1 MFLEL
6 AMDSCDVIQCTR
18 LFKNAF
24 KIKNT
29 PEGTLKFGTKSRRLL
44 GMASRPRRLS
54 SPETVLPCIDK
65 ENGSSISSPLSDG
78 SSPQK
83 LNGGKS
89 SKSRC
94 PLEDFDPNS
103 QDSGYGYADR
113 DEKSNDVFQFAEPLG
128 VAPRR
133 MSAECRS
140 PMQSSPVRSSPCR
153 KRTSRHPLF
162 RSLSSG
168 YESTDDGFNELID
181 LDDLDETT
189 QLPNGISDLLSGH
202 IVGTERPMETD
213 GATTPEFA
221 RTKSVLRRSLSLQ
234 NERFDK
240 SPSPSPIPNSG
251 SKVRSCLFRSPS
263 ASSSVAKLSF
273 DESPR
278 GCLYPE
284 SPEVLGQ
291 LRSFK
296 RPQPIDTSP
305 ILVKRSRK
313 STSFQD
319 IHEAASP
326 KKPCLQRCFS
336 ETEAHAH
343 IKSAIHRSTTDS
355 DLTGDF
361 SKTCVLPLADG
372 QHQDLKSISSET
384 LAGLMRGDFSDSI
397 SDFKI
402 VDCRYPYEYEAGHIE
417 GSLNLYSKELIE
429 QFLVEPLKHAPE
441 IEAGHTKRRIL
452 VFHCEF
458 SYERGP
464 NLSRFLRN
472 IDRQRNK
479 EHYPAL
485 HYPELYLLH
494 GGYKKFYQEQKH
506 LCTPQGYIPM
516 TDPNHDA
523 DLRQF
528 RSKSKSWQGEKSRIN
543 GSTARA
549 NLKRLGL

>member
-1 MFLEL
+1 MLLEP
-6 AMDSCDVIQCTR
+6 STESPDVYQCTR

-24 KIKNT
+24 KIKST
-29 PEGTLKFGTKSRRLL
+29 PEGTLKSSAKSRRLL
-44 GMASRPRRLS
+44 GMASRSRRLS
-54 SPETVLPCIDK
+54 SPETDLPFIDK
-65 ENGSSISSPLSDG
+65 ENGSAILSPLSEG

-83 LNGGKS
+83 LNGAKL

-103 QDSGYGYADR
+103 QDSGYGFTDR
-113 DEKSNDVFQFAEPLG
+113 DEKCSDVFQFAEPLG

-133 MSAECRS
+133 MSVECRS
-140 PMQSSPVRSSPCR
+140 PMQSPVRSSPNR
-153 KRTSRHPLF
+153 KRCARPSLF

-168 YESTDDGFNELID
+168 YESTDDGFNDFTD
-181 LDDLDETT
+181 LDSLDETT
-189 QLPNGISDLLSGH
+189 QLPNGISNLLSGH
-202 IVGTERPMETD
+202 IVSSERPMETD

-221 RTKSVLRRSLSLQ
+221 RTKSSSVFRRSLSLQ
-234 NERFDK
+234 NERHEK
-240 SPSPSPIPNSG
+240 TPTL
-251 SKVRSCLFRSPS
+251 SKVRSCLFRSPN
-263 ASSSVAKLSF
+263 ANSSVSKLSF
-273 DESPR
+273 DDNPR
-278 GCLYPE
+278 GFL
-284 SPEVLGQ
+284 SPELNEGLGQ
-291 LRSFK
+291 LRCFK
-296 RPQPIDTSP
+296 RPQSP
-305 ILVKRSRK
+305 IESSPALVKKCRK

-319 IHEAASP
+319 IPDATSP
-326 KKPCLQRCFS
+326 KKPSFQRSFS

-361 SKTCVLPLADG
+361 SKTCVLPLAVG
-372 QHQDLKSISSET
+372 QHEDLKSISAQT
-384 LAGLMRGDFSDSI
+384 LAGLIRGEFTETI
-397 SDFKI
+397 SDYKI

-417 GSLNLYSKELIE
+417 GALNLYSKELIE
-429 QFLVEPLKHAPE
+429 QCLLAPLKHKPE
-441 IEAGHTKRRIL
+441 IEPDSHKRSII

-458 SYERGP
+458 SWERGP

-494 GGYKKFYQEQKH
+494 GGYQKFYIEQKE
-506 LCTPQGYIPM
+506 LCLPQGYRPM
-516 TDPNHDA
+516 RDPNHEA